1 MSDSHAS
8 ATPSGHPEIPGA
20 VPPTGPATDPAA
32 DPATVPHAGARYAVL
47 RLALLATVGGLLY
60 LVGMRGWALL
70 FVAVLASGVL
80 SFFVFLRQREAAA
93 RSLEARLHAAR
104 NHGPADDR
112 SDEQGP
118 DGAPVADRQE
128 EPADESRATIDA
140 DPPPTAP

>member
-8 ATPSGHPEIPGA
+8 ADPSAQAETPTA
-20 VPPTGPATDPAA
+20 VPPADPATDPAA
-32 DPATVPHAGARYAVL
+32 VPHAGARYAVL
-47 RLALLATVGGLLY
+47 RLALLVTVGGLLY

-104 NHGPADDR
+104 HHGPADDH
-112 SDEQGP
+112 SDAQHP
-118 DGAPVADRQE
+118 DG
-128 EPADESRATIDA
+128 EPATGSPTTATS
-140 DPPPTAP
+140 DPSPPAS